1 MNFSDIAK
9 MKDMMGQAR
18 QMQQEMEQ
26 KLQQTQVEAT
36 SGGGMVLA
44 RMNGKKELLS
54 LKIDPT
60 AFSSG
65 MGTPADIELLEDL
78 IKAAVNEAGRKAD
91 EVMKQGVQSALGGL
105 NIPGLS

>member
-18 QMQQEMEQ
+18 QMQDQMEQ
-26 KLQQTQVEAT
+26 RLQQTVVEAS
-36 SGGGMVLA
+36 SGGGMVTA
-44 RMNGKKELLS
+44 KMNGKKELLA

-78 IKAAVNEAGRKAD
+78 IKAAINEAGRKAD
-91 EVMKQGVQSALGGL
+91 ELIKQGVQSALGGL
-105 NIPGLS
+105 NIPGLT